1 LANNVDAPKKVSA
14 PANAAPKPNQRAPIS
29 PARREAQ
36 AILLRVERDSA
47 YASELLNAPSMEK
60 LSRED
65 RSLTYEL
72 VMTTLRWQSVLD
84 AAIARYSSQK
94 LKRLDVEVLTALRLA
109 ACQLLRLSRIPAH
122 AAVHESVE
130 LVKQSGKRSAAP
142 FANAVLRKLVAE
154 AKSAQDANFASGD
167 SAPHDS
173 TQHSAAALA
182 AEFAHP
188 EWLVLRW
195 IDMYGYVTARAIC
208 QAGQLAPPQAL
219 RLAAPEV
226 EAELA
231 AAGVT
236 LAPGLLLR
244 SARRVETGDLIHSE
258 AFRTGRVAIQDEA
271 SQLLAALVAIPVV
284 PPAAI
289 PDNAT
294 RILDCCAAP
303 GGKTSAIAARLPQAH
318 ITAVELYPHR
328 ARLLRQRVPATVEII
343 EGDIRELKFDAPFD
357 AILADVPCSGTGTL
371 SAHPEI
377 KWRLQ
382 AGDLPG
388 LQDLQLSILQAAARW
403 LAPGGRLIYSTCSL
417 EPEEGEEV
425 IEKFLAAATG
435 FAVVG
440 CPSILD
446 ELRRSGELTWQ
457 GAPLT
462 RGPYL
467 RTLPGPLPELQNAAL
482 HNSEPNTQPCDGF
495 FAAVLTRL

>member
-1 LANNVDAPKKVSA
+1 MTDSKKVSPP
-14 PANAAPKPNQRAPIS
+14 PANATPKPNQRAPIS
-29 PARREAQ
+29 PARREAY
-36 AILLRVERDSA
+36 AILLRVERDAA

-72 VMTTLRWQSVLD
+72 VMTTLRWQSTLD

-94 LKRLDVEVLTALRLA
+94 LSRLDREVLTALRLA
-109 ACQLLRLSRIPAH
+109 ACQLLRLTRIPAH

-130 LVKQSGKRSAAP
+130 LAKQSGKRSSAP
-142 FANAVLRKLVAE
+142 FVNAVLRKLVAE
-154 AKSAQDANFASGD
+154 AKAAQ
-167 SAPHDS
+167 P
-173 TQHSAAALA
+173 TQAAADGLTQNDFDTRSAAALA
-182 AEFAHP
+182 TELAHP

-208 QAGQLAPPQAL
+208 QAGQQAPPQAL
-219 RLAAPEV
+219 RLAAPDV
-226 EAELA
+226 AAELA
-231 AAGVT
+231 AAGVI
-236 LAPGLLLR
+236 LIPGLLLR
-244 SARRVETGDLIHSE
+244 SAHRVATGDLIHSE

-271 SQLLAALVAIPVV
+271 SQLLAALVVTL
-284 PPAAI
+284 
-289 PDNAT
+289 DNGH

-303 GGKTSAIAARLPQAH
+303 GGKTAAIAARLPQAH
-318 ITAVELYPHR
+318 ITAVELHPHR
-328 ARLLRQRVPATVEII
+328 ARLLRQRVPATVEVI
-343 EGDIRELKFDAPFD
+343 EGDIRTMSFDAPFD

-377 KWRLQ
+377 KWRLKS
-382 AGDLPG
+382 GDLPG

-417 EPEEGEEV
+417 EPEEGEAV
-425 IEKFLAAATG
+425 IEKFLSSTEG
-435 FAVVG
+435 FAVVD
-440 CPSILD
+440 CATLLD
-446 ELRRSGELTWQ
+446 ELRHSGELTWQ

-467 RTLPGPLPELQNAAL
+467 RTLPGPLPAAKL
-482 HNSEPNTQPCDGF
+482 TDKSDEQYAASATTHPCDGF